1 MIKKTSL
8 TIALLAAL
16 IMLPVAASAAT
27 YKIDPAHSAVM
38 FKTQHFGAGYTYG
51 RFMRFSGQFELGKK
65 SSVEL
70 EIDASSVFTAQ
81 RKRDGHLKSPDF
93 FNVKQFP
100 KISFK
105 STKVVG
111 RGKTYTITGDL
122 TLHGVTKKITVKVK
136 MTGKGKNPMSKQE
149 LIGFE
154 GSFTIKR
161 SAYGMGKLI
170 GPAGDAVTLMLAIE
184 GTK

>member
-8 TIALLAAL
+8 TIAFLAAL
-16 IMLPVAASAAT
+16 TMLPAAASAAT
-27 YKIDPAHSAVM
+27 YKIDPAHSAVL
-38 FKTQHFGAGYTYG
+38 FKTKHFGAGYTYG
-51 RFMRFSGQFELGKK
+51 RFMRFTGQFELGKK
-65 SSVEL
+65 NSVEL

-105 STKVVG
+105 STKVVA
-111 RGKTYTITGDL
+111 RGKAYTITGNL
-122 TLHGVTKKITVKVK
+122 TLHGVTKQISIKAK
-136 MTGKGKNPMSKQE
+136 MVGKGKNPMSKQE

-154 GSFTIKR
+154 GSFTVKR
-161 SAYGMGKLI
+161 SAYGMSKMI
-170 GPAGDAVTLMLAIE
+170 GVAGDAVTLMLAIE
-184 GTK
+184 GAK

>member
-1 MIKKTSL
+1 MNKTTSL
-8 TIALLAAL
+8 SIAVLFAL
-16 IMLPVAASAAT
+16 IAIPTSALAET
-27 YKIDPAHSAVM
+27 YKIDPAHSTIL

-51 RFMRFSGQFELGKK
+51 RFMRFTGQLETGKK
-65 SSVEL
+65 SSVAL

-105 STKVVG
+105 STKVVA
-111 RGKTYTITGDL
+111 RGKTYTVTGDL
-122 TLHGVTKKITVKVK
+122 TLHGVTKKITVKMKLV
-136 MTGKGKNPMSKQE
+136 GKGKNPMSKQE

-154 GSFTIKR
+154 GSFSIKR
-161 SAYGMGKLI
+161 SAYGMSKMI
-170 GPAGDAVTLMLAIE
+170 GPAGDVVTLTLAIE
-184 GTK
+184 ATK